1 MVFLGANFQDCF
13 ACLKS
18 FQKILLEDDEV
29 LSVWFSN
36 SFIWWSAYINNSY
49 IISPVFRF
57 TVLLFL
63 VTSVVSLS
71 VSAASQFYADV
82 IVSDVTSIYDAD
94 TFKVNIKHWP
104 DVIGKH
110 ISIRVLG
117 VDAPEIRG
125 KCASEKAAARKA
137 KQFTVQFL
145 RAGQVVE
152 LRSIKRGK
160 YFRLLAAVYVD
171 GNNLADALV
180 KAKLARP
187 YDGGRRLGW
196 CG

>member
-1 MVFLGANFQDCF
+1 M
-13 ACLKS
+13 S
-18 FQKILLEDDEV
+18 
-29 LSVWFSN
+29 S
-36 SFIWWSAYINNSY
+36 
-49 IISPVFRF
+49 
-57 TVLLFL
+57 
-63 VTSVVSLS
+63 S

-104 DVIGKH
+104 DVIGKQV
-110 ISIRVLG
+110 SIRVLG

-125 KCASEKAAARKA
+125 KCASEKAAAGKA

-145 RAGQVVE
+145 REGQVVE
-152 LRSIKRGK
+152 LRKIKRGK
-160 YFRLLAAVYVD
+160 YFRLLASVYVD
-171 GNNLADALV
+171 GKNLAHALV

>member
-1 MVFLGANFQDCF
+1 
-13 ACLKS
+13 
-18 FQKILLEDDEV
+18 LEDDEV